1 MAHLI
6 SNRSVEYHPKSTRTF
21 FQQKSSRSSSESLS
35 RNREPEHLEGQYERL
50 PRFLSA
56 GLNLPAVLYKL
67 DSYLFDTLVHL
78 QTISADKI
86 KIDKIFLGE
95 ESTEAPPVSVTRW
108 KEKSS
113 GQISAGSGEQF
124 LPSGDERGTAFT
136 QRGRH
141 RGRWSGSLRQGVEM
155 LVE

>member
-108 KEKSS
+108 KEKSRGDS
-113 GQISAGSGEQF
+113 KQISVGAGSSFYPVGMSGEQL
-124 LPSGDERGTAFT
+124 LPSGDATGDDGA
-136 QRGRH
+136 GH
-141 RGRWSGSLRQGVEM
+141 
-155 LVE
+155 